1 MMLSKLDTRTVLRI
15 TLIRDYNDLEDMIPA
30 FSKMLKDSSPH
41 FVEIKS
47 YMHIGRSTNRLE
59 HENMLDMDEVRNFA
73 TKLAHQSEIF
83 STMDESYISRIVVL
97 QNQERF
103 IDPKIPTYVETN

>member
-1 MMLSKLDTRTVLRI
+1 MLTVNATVTAVDKKTREV
-15 TLIRDYNDLEDMIPA
+15 TLKTTEGETHTFIA
-30 FSKMLKDSSPH
+30 
-41 FVEIKS
+41 
-47 YMHIGRSTNRLE
+47 G
-59 HENMLDMDEVRNFA
+59 DEVRNFA